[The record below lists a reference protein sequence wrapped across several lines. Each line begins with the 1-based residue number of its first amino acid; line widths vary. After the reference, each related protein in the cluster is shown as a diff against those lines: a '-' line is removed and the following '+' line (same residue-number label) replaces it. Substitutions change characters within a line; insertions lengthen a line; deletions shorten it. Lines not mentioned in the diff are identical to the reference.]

1 MPVVGCGPL
10 CPIRHWQ
17 MVDRVFGLSLPAA
30 AVNMI
35 VVYRW
40 QRIVALRTHGGFAT
54 GSDLTSGSGS
64 ATGAHLTQLL
74 YRETNRTSLHDDPA
88 QFLNWLR
95 FSIAQRNERKSGQR
109 FEIC

>member
-17 MVDRVFGLSLPAA
+17 MVDGVFGLSLPAA

-40 QRIVALRTHGGFAT
+40 QRIVRVLR
-54 GSDLTSGSGS
+54 S
-64 ATGAHLTQLL
+64 
-74 YRETNRTSLHDDPA
+74 
-88 QFLNWLR
+88 
-95 FSIAQRNERKSGQR
+95 
-109 FEIC
+109 